1 MLAPPTH
8 RRSWITISWGMPA
21 ASCSPSP
28 PPDGFIGASPTP
40 CVPGVAGHPVPN
52 PVPSP
57 CRLTDA
63 DRKRLWEK
71 RYYCHAAP
79 GALPMLLASAPSWEW
94 ACLPDIYALLGQWS
108 CMSHQDALGLLHAT

>member
-1 MLAPPTH
+1 MSPRTVCAGGSGAPRPQ
-8 RRSWITISWGMPA
+8 
-21 ASCSPSP
+21 
-28 PPDGFIGASPTP
+28 
-40 CVPGVAGHPVPN
+40 

-94 ACLPDIYALLGQWS
+94 ACLPDIYALLGQWT